1 LFRARTLAANF
12 FAGLSSASIPDVVDA
27 DDDRMEGLVTVS
39 GTLFLTAPFR
49 PTVLPL
55 CALSKVRVL
64 VLLRMLALSA
74 APRLG
79 VRLPVPVP
87 VPVPVRLEAPV
98 PVVVEDR
105 VECVEAEDPVGGGR
119 FRVSTLAR
127 MEDASDSASIRDVC
141 GWCDMGRRP
150 RPDLRPAPMGRPGLF
165 RCEWVPPPL
174 EDGCGGLGLRRSSIG
189 TSMSRWLSDG
199 ISLV

>member
-1 LFRARTLAANF
+1 
-12 FAGLSSASIPDVVDA
+12 
-27 DDDRMEGLVTVS
+27 MEGLVTVS
-39 GTLFLTAPFR
+39 GAFRFR

-55 CALSKVRVL
+55 CALSNVRVL

-74 APRLG
+74 APRVG

-87 VPVPVRLEAPV
+87 VPVPVRREAPV

-105 VECVEAEDPVGGGR
+105 VEWVEAEDPVGGGR

-127 MEDASDSASIRDVC
+127 MEDASESASIREVC

-150 RPDLRPAPMGRPGLF
+150 RPDLRPAPMGRAGLP
-165 RCEWVPPPL
+165 RCEWEPL
-174 EDGCGGLGLRRSSIG
+174 DGCGGLGLRRSSIG

-199 ISLV
+199 IRLV